1 MSEKVKKPI
10 FKRWWF
16 WVLAVIIILGG
27 IGSFVEETPEKADDD
42 QEVNAKKEK
51 EVNPEKEEP
60 KEVKKE
66 KEKEEE
72 KPKKEEKPKTKAIEA
87 GTYKVG
93 SDIDPGEYLVF
104 ADSVGYIENAKDSK
118 GQVESI
124 IFNAN
129 LTSGSHHYV
138 TLNDG
143 NYFKMQGAEMYPVD
157 KAPNVKPDD
166 GVYKDGMYKVGKD
179 IDPGEYKV
187 TLESGMGYYEVV
199 KNSAGGLNNIIT
211 NENVQ
216 ADTYITV
223 EDGQYIKIQGVTL
236 TK

>member
-27 IGSFVEETPEKADDD
+27 IGSLVEETPEKADDD
-42 QEVNAKKEK
+42 QEVNAEK
-51 EVNPEKEEP
+51 DTKEEP
-60 KEVKKE
+60 KAEKKE
-66 KEKEEE
+66 KE
-72 KPKKEEKPKTKAIEA
+72 KPKKEENPKTKAIEA

-104 ADSVGYIENAKDSK
+104 ADSMGYIENAKDSK

-187 TLESGMGYYEVV
+187 TLESGMGYYEVA
-199 KNSAGGLNNIIT
+199 KNSAGGVNNIIT

-216 ADTYITV
+216 ADTYITI
-223 EDGQYIKIQGVTL
+223 EDGQYIKLQGVTL